1 MAKKTSLLL
10 LALGALL
17 VVLVVFQ
24 PAPLAAPAPSPML
37 SQEIP
42 EEMSGF
48 PNLFDGVPF
57 EAPEDVAAGGEA
69 PFPGGRRNPMMQGRM
84 QAGRPG
90 EGPCPGMMRMGP
102 NLKEKLNLTPQ
113 QEEEFNRI
121 FLDGRKDMIRKQA
134 EIKIAGLELA
144 EILRGS
150 NPDFKQ
156 IEVKVR
162 QVEKMQA
169 DMKLAGIKS
178 LLDAKKLL
186 TPEQV
191 KKLEELRGMKGRAG
205 GPPQKS

>member
-1 MAKKTSLLL
+1 MAKKASLL

-24 PAPLAAPAPSPML
+24 PAPLAAPAPNLML

-42 EEMSGF
+42 EYMPGF
-48 PNLFDGVPF
+48 PDLFDEVPL
-57 EAPEDVAAGGEA
+57 EAPEDGAAGGEA
-69 PFPGGRRNPMMQGRM
+69 GRHQKANPMMQGRM

-102 NLKEKLNLTPQ
+102 YLKEKLNLTPQ
-113 QEEEFNRI
+113 QEEELNRI
-121 FLDGRKDMIRKQA
+121 FLEGRKDFIRKQA

-150 NPDFKQ
+150 NPDYKN

-162 QVEKMQA
+162 QMEKMQA

-191 KKLEELRGMKGRAG
+191 NKLEELRGRKGRG
-205 GPPQKS
+205 GAPPQKS